1 LGSVYEPTLRGTAIL
16 PGEASNLVVYLASD
30 ESSFSKGAGFIVER
44 KKKHDFCIFHV
55 FSIIT
60 YMYVSIAK
68 RVPGQREL
76 IRFAVRSL
84 KNGVADIGS
93 VRIFSA
99 HPRRHQKNPATA
111 FRLCRPMREDPLSGA
126 LQLQDIQL

>member
-1 LGSVYEPTLRGTAIL
+1 V
-16 PGEASNLVVYLASD
+16 SNPVVYLARAMNQAFLQEQD
-30 ESSFSKGAGFIVER
+30 LIVD

-55 FSIIT
+55 FWIIT
-60 YMYVSIAK
+60 YMYVSITK

-76 IRFAVRSL
+76 IRSAVRSL

-99 HPRRHQKNPATA
+99 HPRRHQKNPTTA
-111 FRLCRPMREDPLSGA
+111 SDSVGQCGKT
-126 LQLQDIQL
+126 Q